1 MASSLKKTK
10 AKLDLFI
17 DIDLLLMVE
26 KGIKDGICHA
36 TDQYDKANDKYMKD
50 YDRNKESSYL
60 KYQVV
65 NNLYGWAITQNLS
78 VDGFIWAENAS
89 QFNKDFI

>member
-60 KYQVV
+60 KCQVV
-65 NNLYGWAITQNLS
+65 NNLYGWAIMQNLP

>member
-1 MASSLKKTK
+1 
-10 AKLDLFI
+10 
-17 DIDLLLMVE
+17 MVE

-60 KYQVV
+60 KY
-65 NNLYGWAITQNLS
+65 
-78 VDGFIWAENAS
+78 
-89 QFNKDFI
+89 